1 MEKRCINSRFPNGSA
16 GNLLKK
22 MKLLFAFFFAG
33 LLSVSASTYSQQTK
47 LSLKLDEVT
56 VKEVFKQIESQSEF
70 VLFYNEDI
78 VDVNRKVSI
87 DVTDQNVENILNE
100 LFKGTDNTFKI
111 YDRQIVISSPKIE
124 GLPQKIKSEVE
135 QPQKKSISG
144 KVTDSKGQTL
154 PGVSVVVKETTIGTI
169 TDANGNFSLQVPFD
183 GKVLVFSFVGMKTQ
197 EVPITGKS
205 SFNISMEEETVGI
218 DEVVAVGYGTTKRSH
233 LTGAVASIKSEQLT
247 ARPVTD
253 IGQALAGQV
262 AGVDVGSIT
271 SPGAT
276 PSIVIRGYRSI
287 NNNKPPLYVVDG
299 IPREDYNDIPVS
311 EISNVEVL
319 KDAIATAV
327 YGSRAA
333 NGVILITTKNA
344 GKVEKGGHKIEV
356 GFSGFYGLNSAQ
368 LADMMT
374 GDEYVDYRRDR
385 QRWTQ
390 NGATNW
396 STGAALT
403 DAQIFSPQELP
414 TVVNK
419 KYVDWESLMYK
430 KTVST
435 QEYNIYVD
443 NSTERSRMRFSAGY
457 NKDEGYYPNSDF
469 KRLSLGFKIDQKIL
483 SFLDFNSTIR
493 FTNSVRNSV
502 DPGTMFNGAGTNDV
516 FRYLNPL
523 IQGYDDKGIV
533 IPEVLTPYANPMLD
547 LLYPPVDKQT
557 DHRLFSVFN
566 LKATLFKGLTFTSS
580 FGWDARFR
588 SGDVFQPKMS
598 TKRYMVKDNLGAYGE
613 RSRNTRQGFTLDNYF
628 NYDNTFN
635 GKHNITATIAQSIQ
649 SSISDG
655 ITMQGNNLP
664 DDALGYWNMNQFTLN
679 KDIFSSYSKTTLSS
693 FIGRFQYT
701 YDNRYMANFSL
712 RRDGSSVLSPGYK
725 WGTFPAGSLAWI
737 ITNEKF
743 FKVEPISLLKLRGS
757 YGTVGAAS
765 VDPYQSFGSIYS
777 VKTNFGNELVTGYGL
792 SNINSSNRP
801 IPNKALTWEKSTTLN
816 IGLDWGLLGGRI
828 SGYVELYRSITS
840 DLIFTSSLATHSGF
854 TETTENVGSTL
865 NRGVEANI
873 SSVNINNSKFK
884 WVTDI
889 NFSTNK
895 GVIKSLKGGVDQP
908 DDELFIGKPWRIYY
922 DNVWTGIWQ
931 INDPDLAN
939 YVQGIGTRT
948 GELKFL
954 DITGP
959 DGVKDRIVNDLDYV
973 ILGVQDPKWMMYI
986 RNTFSYKNFTASI
999 GLNGKFGN
1007 MIQMSGRG
1015 YATGYP
1021 LQLLND
1027 YWTPD
1032 NPGGKYNLLT
1042 IPGSDIPGV
1051 ERYRKGDYIR
1061 VQELSLNYRLKTKWA
1076 KEMNL
1081 GIYTSNPFFLYRA
1094 AKDCI
1099 DPTAS
1104 QTSWQTWKSY
1114 TFKVDLK
1121 F

>member
-1 MEKRCINSRFPNGSA
+1 MKKELHQCFFSSSKHYIK
-16 GNLLKK
+16 LLRI
-22 MKLLFAFFFAG
+22 MKLT
-33 LLSVSASTYSQQTK
+33 LLLTIIAIINLTAATYSQEKK
-47 LSLKLDEVT
+47 LNVNLSSATIGK
-56 VKEVFKQIESQSEF
+56 VFKAIEEQSDFNIFYKDNQININTEVNLNMKDASINEILDKAFKNTHLSYTVLDKIIVITDKGMAKIKVTGTVVSATSSETLIGVTIKEKGTSNATVTGADGTF
-70 VLFYNEDI
+70 TIQVSSPNVILEVSYMGYEKQEI
-78 VDVNRKVSI
+78 KVNNAEQVNIKLVPNI
-87 DVTDQNVENILNE
+87 QNLNE
-100 LFKGTDNTFKI
+100 
-111 YDRQIVISSPKIE
+111 
-124 GLPQKIKSEVE
+124 
-135 QPQKKSISG
+135 
-144 KVTDSKGQTL
+144 
-154 PGVSVVVKETTIGTI
+154 VVV
-169 TDANGNFSLQVPFD
+169 
-183 GKVLVFSFVGMKTQ
+183 
-197 EVPITGKS
+197 
-205 SFNISMEEETVGI
+205 
-218 DEVVAVGYGTTKRSH
+218 VGYGTMKRSS
-233 LTGAVASIKSEQLT
+233 LTGAVASIKSNQL
-247 ARPVTD
+247 ASRPLTD

-262 AGVDVGSIT
+262 AGVDVGSVT
-271 SPGAT
+271 SPGST
-276 PSIVIRGYRSI
+276 PNIVIRGYRSI

-299 IPREDYNDIPVS
+299 IPREDYNDIPVY
-311 EISNVEVL
+311 EIANVEVL

-344 GKVEKGGHKIEV
+344 GQVDKGGHKIEV
-356 GFSGFYGLNSAQ
+356 GFSAYYGLNSAQ

-390 NGATNW
+390 YGATNW

-414 TVVNK
+414 TVLNR
-419 KYVDWESLMYK
+419 KYVDWESLMYQR
-430 KTVST
+430 TVST

-443 NSTERSRMRFSAGY
+443 NSTEKSRMRFSAGY
-457 NKDEGYYPNSDF
+457 NNDEGYYPNSDF
-469 KRLSLGFKIDQKIL
+469 KRLSLGFKIDQKVF
-483 SFLDFNSTIR
+483 SFLNFNATIR
-493 FTNSVRNSV
+493 YTNAIRNSV
-502 DPGTMFNGAGTNDV
+502 DPGTMFNGTGGSSDV

-523 IQGYDDKGIV
+523 IQGYDDKGNI

-547 LLYPPVDKQT
+547 LLYIPVDKQT
-557 DHRLFSVFN
+557 DHRLFTVFN
-566 LKATLFKGLTFTSS
+566 LQANLFKGLTFTSN

-588 SGDVFQPKMS
+588 ADDIFQPKMS
-598 TKRYMVKDNLGAYGE
+598 TKRYMIKDNLGAYGE
-613 RSRNTRQGFTLDNYF
+613 RSRNTRQGFTLDNYL

-635 GKHNITATIAQSIQ
+635 GKHNITATIVQSIQ

-664 DDALGYWNMNQFTLN
+664 DDALSYWNMNQFTLN

-693 FIGRFQYT
+693 FIGRFQYDF
-701 YDNRYMANFSL
+701 DNRYMANFSL
-712 RRDGSSVLSPGYK
+712 RRDGSSVLSPGNK

-737 ITNEKF
+737 INNEKF

-757 YGTVGAAS
+757 YGMVGAAS
-765 VDPYQSFGSIYS
+765 VDAYESFGSIYP
-777 VKTNFGNELVTGYGL
+777 VNTNFGNEFVTGYGL
-792 SNINSSNRP
+792 SNINSSTRP
-801 IPNKALTWEKSTTLN
+801 IPNKSLTWERSTTLN

-828 SGYVELYRSITS
+828 SGYVEWYRTITS
-840 DLIFTSSLATHSGF
+840 NLIFTSSLPTHTGF

-873 SSVNINNSKFK
+873 SSVNINNKNGFK

-895 GVIKSLKGGVDQP
+895 GVIKSLQGGVDQP
-908 DDELFIGKPWRIYY
+908 NDQLFIGKPWRIYY
-922 DNVWTGIWQ
+922 DNVWSGIWQ
-931 INDPDLAN
+931 INDPDLVN
-939 YVQGIGTRT
+939 YVQGAGTRT
-948 GELKFL
+948 GELKFV

-959 DGVKDRIVNDLDYV
+959 DGIKDGIINDLDKV
-973 ILGVQDPKWMMYI
+973 ILGSRDPKWMMYI
-986 RNTFSYKNFTASI
+986 RNTFSFKNFTASI

-1007 MIQMSGRG
+1007 MIQMGGRG

-1042 IPGSDIPGV
+1042 ITGSDIPGV
-1051 ERYRKGDYIR
+1051 ERYRKGDFIR

-1076 KEMNL
+1076 KELNF
-1081 GIYTSNPFFLYRA
+1081 GINTSNPFFLYRA

-1104 QTSWQTWKSY
+1104 DTGWQSWKTY